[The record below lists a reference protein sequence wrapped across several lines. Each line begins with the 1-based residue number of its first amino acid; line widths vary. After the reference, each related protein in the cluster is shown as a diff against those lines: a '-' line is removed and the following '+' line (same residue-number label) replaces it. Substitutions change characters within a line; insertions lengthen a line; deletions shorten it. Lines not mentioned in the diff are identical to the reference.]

1 MKYLILLFLPLVFV
15 FGCGEDQED
24 IIPEKDEGWSIGHS
38 VDYNQEISARED
50 LDIKFYL
57 EHHKG
62 LLMETSNSTL
72 HYHII
77 SNKDRNNKGVEV
89 GDLVSVRMKISLL
102 DGSVC
107 YESDSIPDEFVAG
120 ESDLVSSGL
129 HEGVLLMHESDK
141 AKLIVPSVIGYGLLG
156 DESKNIPPQAVLIY
170 DVELLSVNK

>member
-1 MKYLILLFLPLVFV
+1 MKYLILLFIPVF

-24 IIPEKDEGWSIGHS
+24 IIPEKPKDWSIGHS
-38 VDYNQEISARED
+38 VDYNQEIGVRED
-50 LDIKFYL
+50 LDIKIYL

-62 LLMETSNSTL
+62 LQMQTSNTTL
-72 HYHII
+72 RYHI
-77 SNKDRNNKGVEV
+77 SRNETQNNIDVKI
-89 GDLVSVRMKISLL
+89 GDLVTVRMKISLL

-107 YESDSIPDEFVAG
+107 YESDSIPDKFVVG
-120 ESDLVSSGL
+120 QSDLVTSGL

-156 DESKNIPPQAVLIY
+156 EESKNIPPQSVLIY